1 MVKKITVYTAF
12 GQFLKMVEL
21 QMEQEMEKMNEIE
34 TDKLPIDHQLSDYQN
49 NIESGNDRQV
59 QSCPVDVSIPKE
71 VMKCASCPLL
81 CFNCSVQMP
90 VSPVPTTIESRKINE
105 TTQLMME
112 FWKIVASKSEEEK
125 LPSLF
130 ENVEGLFSVPFS
142 TFGTWDD
149 DTLSGVTSLNFEKS
163 DEQLSE
169 QDDDKTTVWSSNF
182 PSAHV
187 LTVYENSEQKT
198 DEMADDEMSDT
209 TSSFLSTLSTTMSAQ
224 VPALHLLQ
232 RVQLQR
238 SVIKKQK
245 KIIDSFSELQNL
257 NKKLADLRKKHRD

>member
-1 MVKKITVYTAF
+1 
-12 GQFLKMVEL
+12 
-21 QMEQEMEKMNEIE
+21 MEKMNEIE

-49 NIESGNDRQV
+49 NIESVTFDFSGLTESFVSQGNDRQV

-198 DEMADDEMSDT
+198 DEMADDGKNLLMTISNEPFFQKCRT
-209 TSSFLSTLSTTMSAQ
+209 Q
-224 VPALHLLQ
+224 LHLFFLLFPQ
-232 RVQLQR
+232 Q
-238 SVIKKQK
+238 
-245 KIIDSFSELQNL
+245 
-257 NKKLADLRKKHRD
+257 